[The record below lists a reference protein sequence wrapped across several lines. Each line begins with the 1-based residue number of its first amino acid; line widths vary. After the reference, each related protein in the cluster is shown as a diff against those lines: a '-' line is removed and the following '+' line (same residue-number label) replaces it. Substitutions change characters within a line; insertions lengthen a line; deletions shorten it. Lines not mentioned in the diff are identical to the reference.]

1 MAAYEP
7 QVIVVGGGPVG
18 LMAAYRLNALKIPCV
33 LIEAEGEVA
42 EDLRASTFHPPTLDM
57 LGEYG
62 LDRALIDQG
71 LICPSWQVR
80 QHETNDRAEFD
91 LSLLAGETNHPYRL
105 QCEQYRLSRLLVEE
119 LRSAPFVDLRMGTRL
134 ARLEQDE
141 DGVRAFVREGDRESV
156 ITGRFL
162 IGADGVRSMV
172 REQIGLELHGST
184 YPETTI
190 LSITPFPFEEHLPG
204 LSNVNYVWNGAGT
217 FSLLRLKGFWRCS
230 LYPLEGETIEQAIR
244 PEAIEAKLQAIVP
257 TGAPYEVRKVHPY
270 RVHMRIVDDYRVG
283 RVVLAGDAAHVNSPS
298 GGMGMNGGVHDA
310 FTLTAIL
317 KQIWDGGEIG
327 LLDRYTRQR
336 RPIAEQE
343 ILTQA
348 HRNRS
353 RMQERD
359 PERRREILADLK
371 RTAADPVAAKAYVM
385 RSSMIEG
392 LRKSREIQ

>member
-18 LMAAYRLNALKIPCV
+18 LMAAYRLNAFGIPCTV
-33 LIEAEGEVA
+33 VEAAPEVA

-62 LDRALIDQG
+62 LDRPLIEQG

-80 QHETNDRAEFD
+80 QHETHERAVFD
-91 LSLLAGETNHPYRL
+91 LSVLSGATDHPYRL

-119 LRSAPFVDLRMGTRL
+119 LRGAPFVDLRLGTRL
-134 ARLEQDE
+134 ERLEQDE
-141 DGVRAFVREGDRESV
+141 DGVRAHVRQGDTESV

-162 IGADGVRSMV
+162 IGADGVRSTV
-172 REQIGLELHGST
+172 RDQVGLALQGTT

-190 LSITPFPFEEHLPG
+190 LSITPFPFEAHLPG
-204 LSNVNYVWNGAGT
+204 LSNVNYVWSGQGT
-217 FSLLRLKGFWRCS
+217 FSLLRLRGFWRCS
-230 LYPLEGETIEQAIR
+230 LYPDQGESVEQATR
-244 PEAIEAKLQAIVP
+244 PEAIERKLQAIVP
-257 TGAPYEVRKVHPY
+257 TGVPYEVHKVHPY
-270 RVHMRIVDDYRVG
+270 RVHMRIVDDYRRG

-310 FTLTAIL
+310 FNLTAAL
-317 KQIWDGGEIG
+317 KDIWGGADIG

-336 RPIAEQE
+336 RPVAEQE

-348 HRNRS
+348 HRNRT

-359 PERRREILADLK
+359 PARRREILAELQ
-371 RTAADPVAAKAYVM
+371 RIAADPQAAKAYVLS
-385 RSSMIEG
+385 SSMIEG
-392 LRKSREIQ
+392 LRKAKTIA